1 MDALKIMRLTSP
13 ATDVAPVLD
22 CMSDLALICSADCQT
37 LLYLNRKAIEL
48 TGWPMQSGSEL
59 SSWQGHLL
67 HENSLQSLRKLLSQ
81 PIDPAQSPVCLN
93 LELRSVVG
101 TYIPVRLHSLLTGD
115 QQVLLLA
122 ECLADKHAIN
132 DVLRHNQARFRSIAD
147 SLSISMVLKDLKG
160 RVIYANRHCLEYN
173 RWSIKD
179 ILGKMDGELYP
190 PEMARK
196 FLKDDRYVLETG
208 RALHQL
214 EENQRTDGSSA
225 WVEVIKCPV
234 RDADDAIT
242 GIQVLYWDVT
252 ERRLTEQALERE
264 RHLLHTLLDNSPD
277 SIYFKDQAS
286 RFIRISRGM
295 MDKFGF
301 TDYAS
306 VLGKSDADI
315 FTSEHATKAR
325 HDELQIMQTGKPVI
339 GLVERETWPDRP
351 DSWSYTTKLPL
362 RDHQGKIVG
371 TFGIGRDI
379 TKLVL
384 GEQALREARD
394 AADQASKAK
403 SEFLANMS
411 HEIRTPMN
419 GIIGMTELLAHTR
432 LTDAQRSFVQM
443 IEQSAQSLLRII
455 NDILDFSKIEAGKLD
470 LEEAPFDLRKCVS
483 HATKSLATRA
493 AQHGTELVL
502 VLERDIPELLVG
514 DEIRL
519 RQVLVNLVGNAVKFT
534 KGGEITVRVSIAD
547 GPPVTPDFRLHFSV
561 ADTGIGIPAEKQAAI
576 FEAFSQADRSTTR
589 QFGGTGLGLS
599 ISSRLIEMMG
609 GRIWLESELGVGSV
623 FHFTGRFLP
632 SVVEGQASL
641 SFSPALTDMPVL
653 ILDDNAS
660 SRQALSQSLQ
670 RRGLMARETGS
681 PEQAEQIISH
691 FLQLGHRTIVLVVDQ
706 MMPGLDSLHVVSKLQ
721 SLIGPR
727 ERLTLLLTT
736 ALHPV
741 DQQQMEAY
749 QIDALLQKPALGTEV
764 CRTISSLLSKES
776 IAQVPQVED
785 NHGRTKSAWRL
796 RLLLAEDGPVNRAV
810 FLGLL
815 DERGHEVTCVE
826 DGEAAVEAW
835 QEFHFDAILMDV
847 QMPLLDGLEATRR
860 IRKMETQGQHTP
872 IIAITAAAMAE
883 DHERCLQ
890 AGMDGYLSKPINFQQ
905 FDSLLN
911 QLVEQA
917 QQRSDDPRSTIE
929 LPETTLLHPS
939 AGDCVANDQ
948 DPDSQTQ
955 NHLGS
960 KTPQKT
966 TANKSESARGS
977 QANGATPLKPPS
989 GASLIFEA
997 PLVKLR
1003 CSPTQLCQLVT
1014 TLRQEAVQ
1022 RLDEMTLALEQHDDK
1037 LLVRASHSLKSAAAL
1052 FDAKRVTNAS
1062 AAVENSA
1069 RVGDTQSAAQQFALL
1084 RLATTAMIQE
1094 IDQWLQQQASMT
1106 TPS

>member
-1 MDALKIMRLTSP
+1 MDALKITQLSGL

-22 CMSDLALICSADCQT
+22 CMSDLALVCSADCQS

-48 TGWPMQSGSEL
+48 TGWPMQSGSDL
-59 SSWQGHLL
+59 SGWQGHLL
-67 HENSLQSLRKLLSQ
+67 HENSLQLLRQLLSQ
-81 PIDPAQSPVCLN
+81 SNRPSQSTACLN
-93 LELRSVVG
+93 LELRSVIG
-101 TYIPVRLHSLLTGD
+101 TYIPVRLHSLLIAE

-122 ECLADKHAIN
+122 ECIADKRGIN

-173 RWSIKD
+173 RWSIKN
-179 ILGKMDGELYP
+179 ILGKADGELYP
-190 PEMARK
+190 PEMAKK

-214 EENQRTDGSSA
+214 EENQLADGSTV

-301 TDYAS
+301 TDYDS

-315 FTSEHATKAR
+315 FTSEHANKAR
-325 HDELQIMQTGKPVI
+325 QDELQIMQTGKPVI

-419 GIIGMTELLAHTR
+419 GIIGMTELLTHTR

-470 LEEAPFDLRKCVS
+470 LEEAPFDLRQCVS

-534 KGGEITVRVSIAD
+534 KNGEITVQVSIAD
-547 GPPVTPDFRLHFSV
+547 GPPVTQDYRLHFSV
-561 ADTGIGIPAEKQAAI
+561 ADTGIGIPVEKQAAI

-623 FHFTGRFLP
+623 FHFTGRFKP
-632 SVVEGQASL
+632 SVAEGQSGL
-641 SFSPALTDMPVL
+641 RFSPALDGMPVL
-653 ILDDNAS
+653 ILDDNVS
-660 SRQALSQSLQ
+660 SRQALAQALQ

-681 PEQAEQIISH
+681 LQQAQQILSQFIEQH
-691 FLQLGHRTIVLVVDQ
+691 DGTIVLVVDQ
-706 MMPGLDSLHVVSKLQ
+706 MMPGLDSLQVVANLQ

-749 QIDALLQKPALGTEV
+749 QIDALLHKPALGTEV
-764 CRTISSLLSKES
+764 CRTISSLLSNES
-776 IAQVPQVED
+776 ISHQALGED
-785 NHGRTKSAWRL
+785 NFEGAKAARRL
-796 RLLLAEDGPVNRAV
+796 RLLLAEDGAVNRAV
-810 FLGLL
+810 VLGLL
-815 DERGHEVTCVE
+815 NQRGHEVTCVE

-835 QEFHFDAILMDV
+835 QEFQFDAILMDV

-860 IRKMETQGQHTP
+860 IRELEVSDQHTP

-905 FDSLLN
+905 FDGLLN
-911 QLVEQA
+911 QLVEQV
-917 QQRSDDPRSTIE
+917 QQRSDDQRSTIE
-929 LPETTLLHPS
+929 LPETTLLHPTVPNHVVAAQSVNPARPNGQASVDAQNVGAMSS
-939 AGDCVANDQ
+939 ASAAV
-948 DPDSQTQ
+948 SQT
-955 NHLGS
+955 GS
-960 KTPQKT
+960 ASPI
-966 TANKSESARGS
+966 
-977 QANGATPLKPPS
+977 KPS
-989 GASLIFEA
+989 LAASLVFDA

-1022 RLDEMTLALEQHDDK
+1022 RLDEMTLALERHDDK
-1037 LLVRASHSLKSAAAL
+1037 LLVRASHSLKSAAAR
-1052 FDAKRVTNAS
+1052 FDAKKVTGAS

-1069 RVGDTQSAAQQFALL
+1069 RVGDTQSAAQQFAIL
-1084 RLATTAMIQE
+1084 RLATLAMIQE
-1094 IDQWLQQQASMT
+1094 IDHWLLQQASS
-1106 TPS
+1106 PS